1 MKDASCRAALI
12 DLDGTLVDTLSE
24 IASAANATLLEAGRA
39 PVADHIVAEAIGE
52 GASVLVGRLIGSD
65 EVERW
70 LPVYMK
76 HYRAHNGTSARLY
89 DGVSEGLAALREMG
103 LAVAC
108 VTNKPSAL
116 VAPLLERLGIA
127 SYFDV
132 LVGGGDAAQG
142 KPHPAPLL
150 AACARMKVAPDACVM
165 IGDSKNDALA
175 AGAAGMVSLTVPY
188 GYPGTS
194 GDEGSAAALL
204 EAGITCAIVPDL
216 VAAARWIA
224 RRERHSH
231 PVAGGSAASGLDS
244 RFDQA

>member
-1 MKDASCRAALI
+1 MRQASCRAALI
-12 DLDGTLVDTLSE
+12 DLDGTMVDTLSE
-24 IASAANATLLEAGRA
+24 IASAANATLAEAGRA
-39 PVADHIVAEAIGE
+39 PVDDRTVAAAIGE
-52 GASVLVGRLIGSD
+52 GASVLVERLIGGA
-65 EVERW
+65 EAARW

-76 HYRAHNGTSARLY
+76 HYRAHNGKSARLY
-89 DGVSEGLAALREMG
+89 DRVEEGLAALREMG
-103 LAVAC
+103 LMIAC
-108 VTNKPSAL
+108 VTNKPSAF

-132 LVGGGDAAQG
+132 RVGGGDAAHG

-150 AACARMKVAPDACVM
+150 EACARMKLAPDACVM

-175 AGAAGMVSLTVPY
+175 ARAAGMVSLTVPY

-224 RRERHSH
+224 QREQQSH
-231 PVAGGSAASGLDS
+231 PVADRSAAPAFDS